1 MRLCIPHCYSVLL
14 LYRKYAHLWSGILQ
28 NYCEKGPW
36 CWHCIIRNEWGPVSK
51 QNLFV
56 CTLKNQNNL
65 ENHEDF
71 FSEYSWTLFV
81 LFCFVLFFL
90 IIIIIIH
97 WAQGKSL
104 IIFWPFDSLPW
115 CWILPTISLH
125 CHKENKYHG
134 RVTKIQLVL
143 LLNLI
148 GWERGAITLWDLI
161 SLGLRWTLNL
171 NWFQSI
177 LQKKNRYKDILIHMV
192 LTLITAWR
200 QRRTFSRTFNVIDLK
215 NALVRKSYSLGNWV

>member
-1 MRLCIPHCYSVLL
+1 MPTFGVGSFRIIVKRDHDADIVLSGMNEDQYPNRTFLSVLW
-14 LYRKYAHLWSGILQ
+14 KTKIILRIMKIFSQ
-28 NYCEKGPW
+28 SILG
-36 CWHCIIRNEWGPVSK
+36 
-51 QNLFV
+51 LF
-56 CTLKNQNNL
+56 
-65 ENHEDF
+65 
-71 FSEYSWTLFV
+71 
-81 LFCFVLFFL
+81 LFCFVLFFFFL

-125 CHKENKYHG
+125 CHKQNKYHG

-148 GWERGAITLWDLI
+148 GWERGAITLWDSI

-215 NALVRKSYSLGNWV
+215 NALVRKNYSLGNWV